1 MTLGIY
7 ECVMIAASA
16 AIILLKGVF
25 YMWYSKIVDNLAEV
39 VSAVEFYNKE
49 LSDAQDESRIKGSI
63 EKNAQEL
70 SGIMSHRYNQLQEIE
85 AILKYLNIKYDK
97 MRSDHYRKYNERYN
111 RELSDRSIEK
121 YIDGED
127 DIVTMSMLI
136 NEVSLIRNKYLG
148 LIKGLDVKQFQI
160 SNIIKLRVVGL
171 ENATVENNTRL

>member
-1 MTLGIY
+1 
-7 ECVMIAASA
+7 
-16 AIILLKGVF
+16 
-25 YMWYSKIVDNLAEV
+25 MWYNRIVDNMAELPSAIDHFNSELAG
-39 VSAVEFYNKE
+39 
-49 LSDAQDESRIKGSI
+49 AQSEAKILGNI

-70 SGIMSHRYNQLQEIE
+70 SGIMAHRFGQLQEIE

-127 DIVTMSMLI
+127 DIVGMSTLI
-136 NEVSLIRNKYLG
+136 NEVALLRNRYLA

-160 SNIIKLRVVGL
+160 GHIVKLRIIGMEDAHL
-171 ENATVENNTRL
+171 NTRG